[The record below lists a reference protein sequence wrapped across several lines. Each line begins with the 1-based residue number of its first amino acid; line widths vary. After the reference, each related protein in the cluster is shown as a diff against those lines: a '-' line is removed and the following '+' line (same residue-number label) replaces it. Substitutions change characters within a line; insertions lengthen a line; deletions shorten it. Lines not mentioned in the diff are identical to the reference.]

1 MPCTIGIGK
10 QNFASLREGNY
21 FYIDKTKLI
30 SQWWESGDSVTL
42 ITRPRRF
49 GKTLNMSMMNCF
61 FSNQYADRQDLFTGL
76 EIWNEEEYQKLQGT
90 YPVIFLS
97 FVAIKHKS

>member
-1 MPCTIGIGK
+1 MVGVRG
-10 QNFASLREGNY
+10 
-21 FYIDKTKLI
+21 
-30 SQWWESGDSVTL
+30 
-42 ITRPRRF
+42 F
-49 GKTLNMSMMNCF
+49 GYADYPSEAVWKNAEYEYDECF

-97 FVAIKHKS
+97 FAAIKHKS